1 VAKKVKNEVEVVVP
15 EVWNGV
21 ERRTSLYN
29 ATDEKRRSED
39 KVSANFVSTKNDER
53 YQFEH
58 LVIYYRARFNVWQ
71 VVNMNLPS
79 YEQLLFEVAGYANQ
93 MDAFMWA
100 KEYIKRKKYGEE
112 NKENE

>member
-1 VAKKVKNEVEVVVP
+1 MAKKVKNEVEVFVP
-15 EVWNGV
+15 EVWNGD

-29 ATDEKRRSED
+29 VTDEKRRSDD
-39 KVSANFVSTKNDER
+39 KVNATFVSTKNDER

-79 YEQLLFEVAGYANQ
+79 YEQLLFEVTGYANQ

-100 KEYIKRKKYGEE
+100 KEYIKEWKYKQEQRRE
-112 NKENE
+112 